1 MRRCIQSRLLI
12 YIFDHGRDLGSALT
26 VIRRSSA
33 WPLLLCDIINRLEK
47 IAQNEF
53 PIPVI
58 PPPPRLTPPPEPR
71 FLAPLPS
78 SDPIG
83 PSELKRVEQ
92 SKAPNTTAA
101 KTTATAAADVL
112 SPGSSQENNKEN
124 ANPNSNKAPAA
135 ADAPADSTTTAAS
148 AVPVASSSSRAPDSQ
163 TQQPAPGELPIQIRQ
178 QLTEITSTLT
188 TGFPDHPPH
197 TIQRLAELVLYP
209 RQHYRSLP
217 SYLHAVDRVVHV
229 ASGANIFP
237 LAPAVMDPRAMAAL
251 ANGVPGG
258 APANSSVS
266 PSTSTSSTV
275 TAQPG
280 LDEHLGGA
288 LLTPIPWLTNRPE
301 SVDGAD
307 AALSPEP
314 DMDDEDGEPAD
325 TLHSQRHPQPQQ
337 QHSGSGRQ
345 RHQQRLSTESTET
358 IEGPNGVGHIETVS
372 VSVNGIVSHGASTS
386 ALAAA
391 LGRGGAEASSSALST
406 NQPQQPG
413 AEGITQGE
421 LLREEQRAG
430 VVPVSQVQRS
440 REAAQSRAAAAA
452 APAAAESSGSPV
464 GSTPTEQGDEE
475 MDDAVGEA
483 DEAAGAGGA
492 ESEDE
497 VPHVRGPEE
506 IGLADTGPQAAGTS
520 IPAPGQTAPNL
531 ALQDLNVE
539 AAMGRPADET
549 RAASAPK
556 SPARSEPS
564 DVTLDSGDET
574 PREGA
579 STPKRDAECEPAS
592 GGEPP
597 AKKLRESPQES
608 GKDSEDGEKPAK
620 DGAEGV
626 EPVGKE

>member
-1 MRRCIQSRLLI
+1 
-12 YIFDHGRDLGSALT
+12 
-26 VIRRSSA
+26 SA

-92 SKAPNTTAA
+92 SKAPTTTAA
-101 KTTATAAADVL
+101 KTTGDAL
-112 SPGSSQENNKEN
+112 SPGSSQETNKEN
-124 ANPNSNKAPAA
+124 ANPNSNKSQAA
-135 ADAPADSTTTAAS
+135 ADAPADATTTTSAS
-148 AVPVASSSSRAPDSQ
+148 AEPVASSSSSSRAPDSQ
-163 TQQPAPGELPIQIRQ
+163 TQQAAPGELPIQIQQ

-209 RQHYRSLP
+209 HQHYRSLP

-229 ASGANIFP
+229 ASGANLFP
-237 LAPAVMDPRAMAAL
+237 LSPAVMDPRAMAAL

-258 APANSSVS
+258 APANPSLS
-266 PSTSTSSTV
+266 PATSTASTV

-314 DMDDEDGEPAD
+314 DMEDEDGEPSD
-325 TLHSQRHPQPQQ
+325 TLHSQHHPQSQQ

-372 VSVNGIVSHGASTS
+372 VSVNGIVSHGSSTS

-391 LGRGGAEASSSALST
+391 LGRGGAEASSSSALST

-440 REAAQSRAAAAA
+440 REAAQTRAAAAA

-475 MDDAVGEA
+475 MDDALGEA
-483 DEAAGAGGA
+483 DEATGAGSA
-492 ESEDE
+492 EPEE
-497 VPHVRGPEE
+497 ETPHVRGPEE

-520 IPAPGQTAPNL
+520 IPAAGQTAPNL
-531 ALQDLNVE
+531 ALQDINVE

-549 RAASAPK
+549 RPALAPK

-564 DVTLDSGDET
+564 DVTLDSGDDA

-579 STPKRDAECEPAS
+579 STPKRDAEGEPAS

-597 AKKLRESPQES
+597 AKKLRESPQEP
-608 GKDSEDGEKPAK
+608 GKDSLDGEKPTK
-620 DGAEGV
+620 DGAEGA
-626 EPVGKE
+626 EPGGKE

>member
-1 MRRCIQSRLLI
+1 ADMMEIDTDEDTLRQLAA
-12 YIFDHGRDLGSALT
+12 GGSMNF
-26 VIRRSSA
+26 SA

-47 IAQNEF
+47 IAHNEF

-92 SKAPNTTAA
+92 SKVPTTTTS
-101 KTTATAAADVL
+101 KTTATTTADVFS

-124 ANPNSNKAPAA
+124 ANPSSNEAQAV
-135 ADAPADSTTTAAS
+135 ADAPADTTTTISTS
-148 AVPVASSSSRAPDSQ
+148 AEPVASSSSRVTDSQ
-163 TQQPAPGELPIQIRQ
+163 AQQPAPGELPIQIQQ

-197 TIQRLAELVLYP
+197 TIQRLAELVLHP

-237 LAPAVMDPRAMAAL
+237 LSPAVMDPRAMAAL

-258 APANSSVS
+258 APANPSSS

-325 TLHSQRHPQPQQ
+325 TLHSQHHPQPQQ

-391 LGRGGAEASSSALST
+391 LGRGGTEASSSSALST
-406 NQPQQPG
+406 SQAQQPG
-413 AEGITQGE
+413 AGGITQGE

-430 VVPVSQVQRS
+430 VVPVSQVQRG
-440 REAAQSRAAAAA
+440 REAAQSRAAASAA
-452 APAAAESSGSPV
+452 APAAAEPSGSPV

-475 MDDAVGEA
+475 MDDALGEA
-483 DEAAGAGGA
+483 DEAAGAGGT
-492 ESEDE
+492 ESEE
-497 VPHVRGPEE
+497 ETPHVRGPEE

-520 IPAPGQTAPNL
+520 IPAAGQTAPNL
-531 ALQDLNVE
+531 ALQDINVE

-549 RAASAPK
+549 RAASAPT
-556 SPARSEPS
+556 SLTSSEPS
-564 DVTLDSGDET
+564 GVALDSGDDA
-574 PREGA
+574 PRDRA
-579 STPKRDAECEPAS
+579 STPKRDADGEPAS
-592 GGEPP
+592 RDEPP
-597 AKKLRESPQES
+597 AKKLRESPQEAV
-608 GKDSEDGEKPAK
+608 KDSQDGEKPAQ
-620 DGAEGV
+620 DGAQGA
-626 EPVGKE
+626 EPDSKE